1 MKKILLLCLLIF
13 TFLAGTKTFAQKSG
27 SAEFKRAFLERINSI
42 RAAGCNCGTSRMA
55 PAPPLTWNNI
65 LEHTARGHAWDMANN
80 NYFSHTS
87 KNGLSMEDRIV
98 FGGYY
103 FNGYKS
109 FAVGENIAFGQ
120 SNIDIVMDEWLKS
133 EGHCKN
139 LMNPSF
145 KEIGVA
151 ENHKYWVQDFGG
163 RESFTPEQQKLI
175 RSGQMHVVQGKLS
188 SHD

>member
-1 MKKILLLCLLIF
+1 MKKIVSICLFIF
-13 TFLAGTKTFAQKSG
+13 ISLMGINAFAQRSG
-27 SAEFKRAFLERINSI
+27 STEFKRAFLERINSV
-42 RAAGCNCGTSRMA
+42 RAAGCNCGTTRMA

-80 NYFSHTS
+80 SYFSHTS
-87 KNGLSMEDRIV
+87 KSGLSMEDRIV

-103 FNGYKS
+103 VTGYTS

-120 SNIDIVMDEWLKS
+120 SDIDVVMDEWLKS

-163 RESFTPEQQKLI
+163 RESFTPEQQKQI
-175 RSGQMHVVQGKLS
+175 RSGQLHVVQGKLT